1 MGRDSGALVKPW
13 NAKQLG
19 ILVFIP
25 PKDGKHNYWSIP
37 KEDHPHPFCQ
47 TPGSNTA
54 KKTHTRWFK
63 KNARNIVFENY
74 VDFVWWNSWNWMFKT
89 KNFPKIGG
97 RPQIIQVMDEH
108 FSIETHGDLGLPHD
122 LRNHQLCSSY
132 GACASGTTEKRC
144 LGAKT
149 QRKRGCHRHERR
161 WEMMIIGITMVLTF
175 PCLFQLE
182 IR

>member
-1 MGRDSGALVKPW
+1 
-13 NAKQLG
+13 
-19 ILVFIP
+19 
-25 PKDGKHNYWSIP
+25 
-37 KEDHPHPFCQ
+37 
-47 TPGSNTA
+47 
-54 KKTHTRWFK
+54 
-63 KNARNIVFENY
+63 
-74 VDFVWWNSWNWMFKT
+74 MFKT
-89 KNFPKIGG
+89 KKTKIGG

-161 WEMMIIGITMVLTF
+161 
-175 PCLFQLE
+175 
-182 IR
+182 